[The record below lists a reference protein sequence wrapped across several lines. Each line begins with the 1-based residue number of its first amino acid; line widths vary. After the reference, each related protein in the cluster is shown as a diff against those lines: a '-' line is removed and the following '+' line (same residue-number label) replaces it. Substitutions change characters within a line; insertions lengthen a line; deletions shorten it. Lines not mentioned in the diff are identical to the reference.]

1 MNLTF
6 RGFLKNYCR
15 ELSGLDTLSLRKLCS
30 AAENE
35 APRVAEPL
43 FLLALVEGKLPFL
56 LSLASDTWMEQY
68 YQQAADLVHN
78 VNPTD
83 CEALERALP
92 HRYKNVLRAYR
103 AVRERVASDRRVNG
117 LMRKKTL
124 DALHAN
130 KVSIYRLCKELGL
143 NLGNVYAYLSKGDVT
158 KVSRDTARTIMEYA
172 VGLSA

>member
-15 ELSGLDTLSLRKLCS
+15 ELSGLDTLSLKKLCS
-30 AAENE
+30 AAASE

-43 FLLALVEGKLPFL
+43 FLLALVEGKLPYL
-56 LSLASDTWMEQY
+56 LSLASGTWMERP
-68 YQQAADLVHN
+68 YQQAANLASSLS
-78 VNPTD
+78 PTD

-92 HRYKNVLRAYR
+92 HRYGNVFRAYR
-103 AVRERVASDRRVNG
+103 AVRERVVADRRISG

-130 KVSIYRLCKELGL
+130 NVSIYRLCKDLGL
-143 NLGNVYAYLSKGDVT
+143 NLGNVYAYLSKGDAT

-172 VGLSA
+172 VGLNA